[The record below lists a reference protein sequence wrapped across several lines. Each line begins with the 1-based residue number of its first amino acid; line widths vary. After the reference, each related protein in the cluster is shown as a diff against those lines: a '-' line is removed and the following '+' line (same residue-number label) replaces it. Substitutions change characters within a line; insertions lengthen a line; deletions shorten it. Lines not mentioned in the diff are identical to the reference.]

1 MTDSFATKPVS
12 KRGTAR
18 VAHADPRTALV
29 AFAGSWRIDA
39 DLPTPDSVLGQLT
52 GLDRGRTLLLDGGE
66 LTEWDSILL
75 VFIRKLE
82 AAAGRAGATVSRE
95 RLPPGLQT
103 LLKLTETGAEP
114 HEIHHTDQ
122 PDSSL
127 VERIGLSTLRA
138 MDAVENVLAFVGRT
152 AIALGRLI
160 VGRAHMRGSDL
171 ALQIQDAGIRALP
184 IVSLISILTGMI
196 FAFVGA
202 IQLSVFGAQIYVA
215 NLVAIS
221 MLREMGAIM
230 TAVIMAGRT
239 GAAYAAELG
248 TMQVNEELDALT
260 TAGFDPMEFLVL
272 PRMLA
277 LIAML
282 PLLCVYSDALGI
294 AGGALIGSTLL
305 GVPFLEYWQQ
315 TLGAATL
322 VNLFIGVAKAGV
334 FGVLIAL
341 AGCLYGMQAGRSAAA
356 VGLAATSAVVVSIVL
371 IVCFDGVFAV
381 ILNILHL

>member
-1 MTDSFATKPVS
+1 MTDSSAAQPVS

-18 VAHADPRTALV
+18 VAHADPRTVVV
-29 AFAGSWRIDA
+29 AFAGRWRIDSE
-39 DLPTPDSVLGQLT
+39 LPGVDSVLGQF
-52 GLDRGRTLLLDGGE
+52 GGSDRSHTLLLDGGE

-75 VFIRKLE
+75 VFIRKVE
-82 AAAGRAGATVSRE
+82 AAAVRAGATVSRE

-103 LLKLTETGAEP
+103 LLKLTEGGAEP

-122 PDSSL
+122 PDSSF
-127 VERIGLSTLRA
+127 VERIGISTLRA
-138 MDAVENVLAFVGRT
+138 IDAVEDVLVFVGQAT
-152 AIALGRLI
+152 IALGRLM

-171 ALQIQDAGIRALP
+171 ALQIEDAGIRALP
-184 IVSLISILTGMI
+184 IVSLISILTGLI

-202 IQLSVFGAQIYVA
+202 IQLRVFGAQIYVA

-239 GAAYAAELG
+239 GAAYAAEIG
-248 TMQVNEELDALT
+248 TMQVNEEIDALT

-277 LIAML
+277 LIAMM
-282 PLLCVYSDALGI
+282 PLLCVYADALGI
-294 AGGALIGSTLL
+294 AGGALIGSSVL
-305 GVPFLEYWQQ
+305 GIPYQEYWHQ
-315 TLGAATL
+315 TLSAATL
-322 VNLFIGVAKAGV
+322 DNLLIGVVKAGV

-341 AGCLYGMQAGRSAAA
+341 AGCLQGMRAGRSAAA
-356 VGLAATSAVVVSIVL
+356 VGLAATSAVVASIVL

>member
-1 MTDSFATKPVS
+1 MTDSSAAKPVS

-18 VAHADPRTALV
+18 VAHTDPRTVVV
-29 AFAGSWRIDA
+29 AFAGSWRIDS
-39 DLPTPDSVLGQLT
+39 DLPVPDSVLGQIA

-75 VFIRKLE
+75 VFIRTLE
-82 AAAGRAGATVSRE
+82 AAAVRAGATVSRE

-103 LLKLTETGAEP
+103 LLKLTETGAETL
-114 HEIHHTDQ
+114 EIHHTDQ
-122 PDSSL
+122 PDFAFL
-127 VERIGLSTLRA
+127 ERIGISTVRA
-138 MDAVENVLAFVGRT
+138 LDAVEDVLVFVGRAT
-152 AIALGRLI
+152 IALGRLI

-171 ALQIQDAGIRALP
+171 ALQVQDTGIRALP
-184 IVSLISILTGMI
+184 VVSLISVLTGLI

-202 IQLSVFGAQIYVA
+202 IQLRVFGAQIYVA

-230 TAVIMAGRT
+230 TAIIMAGRT

-277 LIAML
+277 LIAMM
-282 PLLCVYSDALGI
+282 PLLCVYADALGI
-294 AGGALIGSTLL
+294 AGGALISGTLL
-305 GVPFLEYWQQ
+305 GIPFQEYWQQ

-322 VNLFIGVAKAGV
+322 VNLFIGIVKAGV

-341 AGCLYGMQAGRSAAA
+341 TGCLQGMRAGRSAAA

-371 IVCFDGVFAV
+371 IVCFDGLFAV
-381 ILNILHL
+381 VLNILNL